1 MTLMIMV
8 FFLYDFRFFMV
19 GLWRFLS
26 LSLFIYFTTRT
37 GLGGGFCLRFL
48 FTMVFLYF
56 LGVERSDLYFLDFF
70 FVIFLG
76 SLGGRACTYSLVGL
90 GRVLESC
97 IFFSSAAL
105 LSVQVSI

>member
-8 FFLYDFRFFMV
+8 FFFMTFVFFFFMV
-19 GLWRFLS
+19 GVWRFIS

-37 GLGGGFCLRFL
+37 GLGGVFCLRVL

-70 FVIFLG
+70 FVIFLD
-76 SLGGRACTYSLVGL
+76 SLGGRACTYSLAGL

-97 IFFSSAAL
+97 IFSHR
-105 LSVQVSI
+105 